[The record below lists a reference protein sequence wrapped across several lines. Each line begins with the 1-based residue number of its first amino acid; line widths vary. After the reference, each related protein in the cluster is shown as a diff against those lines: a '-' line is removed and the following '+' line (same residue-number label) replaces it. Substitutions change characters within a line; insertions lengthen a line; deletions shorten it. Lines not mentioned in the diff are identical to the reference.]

1 MAAGRPRR
9 PFKKLLPRLPNRMGS
24 RGSKVMHPIPWTGV
38 PPSNEMRLKEGSDFL
53 AVIWSTVAEKVV
65 DTAIQVYHLS
75 PEQAA
80 ALRQAFLRGVTYGVE
95 AEL

>member
-1 MAAGRPRR
+1 
-9 PFKKLLPRLPNRMGS
+9 
-24 RGSKVMHPIPWTGV
+24 
-38 PPSNEMRLKEGSDFL
+38 MRLKEGSDFL